1 MILDFFTA
9 SISGATHEKDTR
21 TEFENMLLTWG
32 HGVRLYTVHQIE
44 KINIVEKKEIE
55 MFNTKIDP
63 SRCPSGIFFKSCL

>member
-32 HGVRLYTVHQIE
+32 HGCEVIVHQIE

-55 MFNTKIDP
+55 MFKTKIDP